1 MSDTTRSNRDYVVS
15 NANAISSSAK
25 SAGVMGGVASSSFN
39 STSMCPSMEPG
50 IVEGFL
56 GTCKEL
62 LRRISED
69 ADIVAQI
76 GDDFVSLDN
85 VMAGHASSLNMSIK
99 SKSYEV
105 GSVALGENKDSD
117 VPSNEDIRKE
127 IEGILAEKGSDFKL
141 KDRSKE
147 EDKDSDAGDGR
158 NYGGYNNWGSNSQSG
173 SSAPSR
179 PSSTTPEKSTQG
191 VTVPDKKT
199 EPIQYE
205 KPTWPTQD
213 EVVTPETKPESKTS
227 SGDVQPPFN
236 KPEII
241 TIPPQVVQLSQKGK
255 TSTGTVKKYVGG
267 TDTLASK
274 SIDTTQ
280 QVVEEPF
287 IEETPVVE
295 EQTVEDYYEPSIEIP
310 EDKLVVEQVSAQTT
324 NINESSANN
333 SSKGLK
339 TAAAVIGVGAAL
351 GAAGYGASKLLKE
364 KDEEDDE
371 KDYGWGEK

>member
-25 SAGVMGGVASSSFN
+25 SAGVMGGVSSSSFN

-62 LRRISED
+62 FRRISED
-69 ADIVAQI
+69 ATMVAQI

-85 VMAGHASSLNMSIK
+85 VMAGHASSLNMDIK

-105 GSVALGENKDSD
+105 GSVALAEDRDSD

-147 EDKDSDAGDGR
+147 KDNDTDEDDDYGDNR
-158 NYGGYNNWGSNSQSG
+158 NYGGYNNWGNNSQSG
-173 SSAPSR
+173 SPSVSKPSAA
-179 PSSTTPEKSTQG
+179 TPEKSTQG

-199 EPIQYE
+199 EPKQYE
-205 KPTWPTQD
+205 IPTWPTQD
-213 EVVTPETKPESKTS
+213 KVVEPDKTTS
-227 SGDVQPPFN
+227 SEEVQPPIR
-236 KPEII
+236 KPEIV

-274 SIDTTQ
+274 PIDTQQ

-287 IEETPVVE
+287 IEEAPIE
-295 EQTVEDYYEPSIEIP
+295 EPMVDDYYEPSIEIP
-310 EDKLVVEQVSAQTT
+310 EDKLVVEQVS
-324 NINESSANN
+324 
-333 SSKGLK
+333 
-339 TAAAVIGVGAAL
+339 
-351 GAAGYGASKLLKE
+351 
-364 KDEEDDE
+364 
-371 KDYGWGEK
+371 